1 MLKGGGLPRLVLSST
16 PRWAIR
22 CPCEGSDEG
31 GSWSC
36 GSFGQLSFER
46 GDPRGLLPD
55 DGEQLDDHLA
65 PALDESLLETHF
77 ARDSAH
83 SDWDRIHALI
93 NPLDAG
99 FPRLIR
105 EYSQPFRL
113 GDPQRLAEPD
123 ARLAI
128 PRFAP

>member
-1 MLKGGGLPRLVLSST
+1 MRGIGRGGAVGVAGVL
-16 PRWAIR
+16 
-22 CPCEGSDEG
+22 
-31 GSWSC
+31 
-36 GSFGQLSFER
+36 GQLSFER
-46 GDPRGLLPD
+46 GNLRGLLRD

-83 SDWDRIHALI
+83 PDWDRIHVLI
-93 NPLDAG
+93 NLLDTG

-105 EYSQPFRL
+105 EYNQPFRL
-113 GDPQRLAEPD
+113 GYPQRLAEPD

-128 PRFAP
+128 LRFAP